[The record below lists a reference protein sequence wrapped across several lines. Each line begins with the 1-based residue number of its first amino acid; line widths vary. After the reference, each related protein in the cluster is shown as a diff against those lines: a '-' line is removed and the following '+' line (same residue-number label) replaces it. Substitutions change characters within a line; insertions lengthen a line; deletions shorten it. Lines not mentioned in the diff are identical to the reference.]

1 MNYLSQKEHFE
12 ILRIIYENNNSFN
25 ILKKILYIFVL
36 SEMALGESRNN
47 RSWIQDE
54 RLSKQRKTK
63 EYDENLQNMLLSIN
77 NDDLLIAKTVE
88 CGSKSYY
95 KTECKLKGN
104 CYLLF
109 NHTFDPNAK
118 YIKKYLNMNKDVDSP
133 KFAYFRYDISKQNE
147 EVEKL
152 ELCIPYP
159 QKDISE
165 YKIDLTGYIEPIR
178 KELLSANRPVKD
190 LLHMIT
196 EEETFNGNLQM

>member
-77 NDDLLIAKTVE
+77 NDDLLIAK
-88 CGSKSYY
+88 
-95 KTECKLKGN
+95 
-104 CYLLF
+104 LL
-109 NHTFDPNAK
+109 T
-118 YIKKYLNMNKDVDSP
+118 
-133 KFAYFRYDISKQNE
+133 KFQY
-147 EVEKL
+147 
-152 ELCIPYP
+152 
-159 QKDISE
+159 
-165 YKIDLTGYIEPIR
+165 
-178 KELLSANRPVKD
+178 
-190 LLHMIT
+190 MI
-196 EEETFNGNLQM
+196 